1 MQPARNIDFRLV
13 QLLQQRQHALGSYNA
28 LENDMEA
35 LLDEKIDR
43 RKLKSLCDGEDVALR
58 LSEIKLLDRYL
69 TLAMGH
75 EHSLCVEPILVRS
88 QTLLDSLKGSRSIY
102 LMLGARHYDVLRTD
116 TVSIHDVRAS
126 KNILLGVNELG
137 IRVDILDVLQRQDDV
152 EAIKSDVWHHL
163 LQRRERSVIAIGS
176 SFINHATEYLMAE
189 MFGVEPF
196 VSPRV
201 WTGSKRLPCYVVWTQ
216 PSERH
221 GVSHSAFLLEQ
232 HQVREGY
239 GEIADTLEEGD
250 RAILVGDQL
259 FISRRYG
266 PNYGL
271 IVAQRQDADRV
282 SIVLSGTFGPA
293 THALS
298 KVLGEGGVAAALP
311 AYDPRSLY
319 QSVIIAVVRAD
330 VRGLGGKTVWVKDD
344 REWDSARL
352 VIAPALWGQR
362 AGQWKRLERFD

>member
-1 MQPARNIDFRLV
+1 MQPARNIAFRLV

-28 LENDMEA
+28 LENDMDA

-75 EHSLCVEPILVRS
+75 EHSLCVEPILVRL
-88 QTLLDSLKGSRSIY
+88 QTLLDSLQGSRSIY

-152 EAIKSDVWHHL
+152 EAIKSDAWHHL

-196 VSPRV
+196 VLPRV
-201 WTGSKRLPCYVVWTQ
+201 WTGSKRLPCYVVWTRA
-216 PSERH
+216 SERH

-239 GEIADTLEEGD
+239 GSVADSLEEGD
-250 RAILVGDQL
+250 RAILVGEQL

-271 IVAQRQDADRV
+271 IVAQRQDAGRV

-311 AYDPRSLY
+311 AFDPRSLY
-319 QSVIIAVVRAD
+319 QPVIIAVVCAD

-352 VIAPALWGQR
+352 VIAPALWEYRG
-362 AGQWKRLERFD
+362 GQWKIQERFG